1 MSTPTAVKILITLPS
16 PLRQF
21 LEDLKRLEG
30 VTVSGYIRQLL
41 EMDLRGRLESEWNPV
56 NGWKR
61 IDDPAYQ
68 RRMRAA
74 EKRGGDE
81 VERLIVTRAQEIL
94 ARKAGATPTRRP
106 ARPKKGGR
114 HARE

>member
-1 MSTPTAVKILITLPS
+1 MPTPTAVKILITLPL
-16 PLRQF
+16 PLRQY
-21 LEDLKRLEG
+21 LEDLKRLDG

-41 EMDLRGRLESEWNPV
+41 EMDLRGRLECEWNPV
-56 NGWKR
+56 NGWKQ

-74 EKRGGDE
+74 EKRAGDE
-81 VERLIVTRAQEIL
+81 IERMIVRRGQEIL
-94 ARKAGATPTRRP
+94 TRKAGAAPTRRP